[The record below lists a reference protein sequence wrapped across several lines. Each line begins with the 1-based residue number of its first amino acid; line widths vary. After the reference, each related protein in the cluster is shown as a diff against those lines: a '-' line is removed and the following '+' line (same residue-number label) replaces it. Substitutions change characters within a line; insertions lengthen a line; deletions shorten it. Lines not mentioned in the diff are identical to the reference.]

1 MNATQYVAALRRG
14 LKDAVGVIEAL
25 DGMTRQSR
33 EFETE
38 VLQPLRDVLKL
49 KLSPCPVCSK
59 RRKLTSHCPQHE
71 YDGAMYAKAMPGRT
85 MRKRRTDAPRPYRLL
100 ASYPR
105 QGLNWRPLD
114 SSRRHAGSCHAGAPN
129 HRTKNMREDIVT
141 AIRRPDTSPRKAEAP
156 GKAARGQAEGRD

>member
-1 MNATQYVAALRRG
+1 VNATQYVAALRRG

-59 RRKLTSHCPQHE
+59 RRKLTAHCSQHE
-71 YDGAMYAKAMPGRT
+71 
-85 MRKRRTDAPRPYRLL
+85 
-100 ASYPR
+100 
-105 QGLNWRPLD
+105 
-114 SSRRHAGSCHAGAPN
+114 
-129 HRTKNMREDIVT
+129 
-141 AIRRPDTSPRKAEAP
+141 
-156 GKAARGQAEGRD
+156 